1 MSSAVVFDRAQ
12 ALERLGG
19 DEELLDSV
27 ASLFVEESASY
38 RRALVDAL
46 DSGDPAA
53 VQREAHTVKSVLAAF
68 ACEGGRELAWRLE
81 EQAASG
87 SLDGAPERVADLVA
101 VVRQLMAELA
111 AQDA

>member
-27 ASLFVEESASY
+27 ARLFVEESASY

-53 VQREAHTVKSVLAAF
+53 VQREAHTVKSVCATFSFEA
-68 ACEGGRELAWRLE
+68 GRELALRLE
-81 EQAASG
+81 QLAAAG
-87 SLDGAPERVADLVA
+87 HLNGADTLT
-101 VVRQLMAELA
+101 AELLA
-111 AQDA
+111 AVDTLAGALKA

>member
-38 RRALVDAL
+38 RRALV
-46 DSGDPAA
+46 
-53 VQREAHTVKSVLAAF
+53 E
-68 ACEGGRELAWRLE
+68 RLE
-81 EQAASG
+81 REG
-87 SLDGAPERVADLVA
+87 KTVAPYPWP
-101 VVRQLMAELA
+101 
-111 AQDA
+111 